1 MIQDPHDEFDRDT
14 TDLRTLSAAVD
25 RLEQEKAELIEALDL
40 LLAEASRGPT
50 SGYAKERARDALTKV
65 GAL

>member
-1 MIQDPHDEFDRDT
+1 MIQDPHDELDRDT

-25 RLEQEKAELIEALDL
+25 RLEQEKAELVEALRTL
-40 LLAEASRGPT
+40 LRETRFWQVSFAIQDAALA
-50 SGYAKERARDALTKV
+50 ALAKV